1 MSIEIVLASS
11 SPARKKQL
19 SQLLAPLG
27 IAFRTISPDIN
38 ETPLANE
45 SADDLVL
52 RLAQEKAQKVAQT
65 LPGHWVIGCDQ
76 VAEFES
82 IIYGK
87 PYHHARALEVL
98 TKFSGKTVVSKTG
111 VCLMNLQ
118 YNKCF
123 TAIEPYSVTFRPY
136 SIKQADH
143 YLKTEQPY
151 YSAGSIN
158 IDGLGVSLIQSYE
171 GRDYNSLIGLPL
183 IQLVDLFTLAGI
195 DILQA
200 PQTSAPL

>member
-1 MSIEIVLASS
+1 MLASS

-19 SQLLAPLG
+19 SQLLDPVG
-27 IAFRTISPDIN
+27 IEFKTISPDID
-38 ETPLANE
+38 ETPLATE
-45 SADDLVL
+45 SADELVL

-65 LPGHWVIGCDQ
+65 LPDYWIIGCDQ
-76 VAEFES
+76 VAEFDNT
-82 IIYGK
+82 IYGK
-87 PYHHARALEVL
+87 PYQHSRALEVL
-98 TKFSGKTVVSKTG
+98 TQFSGKTVVSKTG

-136 SIKQADH
+136 SIEQANH

-183 IQLVDLFTLAGI
+183 IQLVDLFNLAGI

-200 PQTSAPL
+200 PETSAPL